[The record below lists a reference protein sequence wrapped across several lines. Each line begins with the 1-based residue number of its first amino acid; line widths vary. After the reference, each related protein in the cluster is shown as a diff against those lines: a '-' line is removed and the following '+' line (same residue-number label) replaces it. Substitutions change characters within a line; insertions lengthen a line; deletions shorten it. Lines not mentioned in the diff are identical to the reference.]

1 MADAYRS
8 EKKNIGDLLAGR
20 IKLSM
25 NQRQFSWDSSQIE
38 TFWQDIQWFSTENA
52 GEAYRAR
59 EYFLGSIVVIEPPGA
74 LEKEI
79 LDGQQRLATITI
91 LLSVVRDI
99 LRELGFND
107 AATTL
112 QDRYISSHDELRDA
126 DYNHLQLSRYDQD
139 FFAREIQQPR
149 GSSFVEPSPQ
159 LKSHNLIRK
168 ARNYFHAVIAQA
180 ISALTAANDKK
191 KWLLR
196 LDEIL
201 LGSVTVIQVSSNDRD
216 KAGLVFETLN
226 DRGIGLSTPDLLRNF
241 MLDEAASDA
250 DREQISL
257 NWEDVLELEEN
268 AHSED
273 FIRHFWLSRYG
284 DVKTRSLYREIKDRI
299 QRDEIPVMRLSR
311 ELSDEA
317 EIYEAIV
324 TADDDDP
331 EIQRQLKGISLLGA
345 NAVLPATLSAFIV
358 GNKNQQKE
366 LLKALVTLYIRHTIV
381 GGLEN
386 AKLEQLVFR
395 IAREVRNT
403 RDFDAAIAAIRSFA
417 PSDEEFLRNLRTVRI
432 PRSGAARFI
441 LREIEMAKRPPE
453 SEVSVEDVPLVNLEH
468 IYPKNPSFGLLPN
481 HEEVVDRLGNLTL
494 LRQRLNTAAKSGAFA
509 TKKAFYRSSDLLI
522 TNELCALEN
531 WTIAEI
537 QARQDAFAEIAAR
550 IWRF

>member
-1 MADAYRS
+1 
-8 EKKNIGDLLAGR
+8 
-20 IKLSM
+20 
-25 NQRQFSWDSSQIE
+25 
-38 TFWQDIQWFSTENA
+38 
-52 GEAYRAR
+52 
-59 EYFLGSIVVIEPPGA
+59 
-74 LEKEI
+74 
-79 LDGQQRLATITI
+79 
-91 LLSVVRDI
+91 
-99 LRELGFND
+99 
-107 AATTL
+107 
-112 QDRYISSHDELRDA
+112 
-126 DYNHLQLSRYDQD
+126 
-139 FFAREIQQPR
+139 
-149 GSSFVEPSPQ
+149 
-159 LKSHNLIRK
+159 
-168 ARNYFHAVIAQA
+168 
-180 ISALTAANDKK
+180 LTAANDKK

-531 WTIAEI
+531 WTIVEI

>member
-1 MADAYRS
+1 MADTYRS
-8 EKKNIGDLLAGR
+8 EKKNIGELLAGR
-20 IKLSM
+20 IKLSR

-38 TFWQDIQWFSTENA
+38 TFWQDVQWFSNENS
-52 GEAYRAR
+52 GDTYRGK

-79 LDGQQRLATITI
+79 LDGQQRLATTTI

-112 QDRYISSHDELRDA
+112 QDRYISSHDDLRDA

-139 FFAREIQQPR
+139 FFARQIQQPR
-149 GSSFVEPSPQ
+149 GSTFVEPPLR
-159 LKSHNLIRK
+159 LKSHDLIRK
-168 ARNYFHAVIAQA
+168 ARNYFHSFIAQT
-180 ISALTAANDKK
+180 ISSLPSTNDKK
-191 KWLLR
+191 RWLLR
-196 LDEIL
+196 LNEIV
-201 LGSVTVIQVSSNDRD
+201 LGSVTVIQVSSSDRD

-241 MLDEAASDA
+241 MLDEAASDE

-268 AHSED
+268 THSED

-284 DVKTRSLYREIKDRI
+284 DVKTRSLYREIKDRVL
-299 QRDEIPVMRLSR
+299 REEIPVMRLSR

-345 NAVLPATLSAFIV
+345 NAVLPAALSAFVV
-358 GNKNQQKE
+358 GNSDQQKQ
-366 LLKALVTLYIRHTIV
+366 LLRALVILYIRHTIV

-403 RDFDAAIAAIRSFA
+403 RDFAAAISAIRSFS
-417 PSDEEFLRNLRTVRI
+417 PSDQDFLENLKTVRI
-432 PRSGAARFI
+432 SRSGAARFI
-441 LREIEMAKRPPE
+441 LREIEMAKRPSA

-468 IYPKNPSFGLLPN
+468 IYPKNPSFGSLPN
-481 HEEVVDRLGNLTL
+481 HEEVVDRLGNMTL
-494 LRQRLNTAAKSGAFA
+494 LRQRLNAAAKSGTFA
-509 TKKAFYRSSDLLI
+509 SKKPFYQNSDLLI
-522 TNELCALEN
+522 TNELSSLEN
-531 WTIAEI
+531 FGVPEVE
-537 QARQDAFAEIAAR
+537 ARQAAFAEFAGG
-550 IWRF
+550 IWRY